1 MVDAP
6 SMKLLF
12 AAVALAAG
20 FLASVAH
27 AGPALRI
34 TFKNASALTVS
45 NLEVRISGS
54 KDWGGNRL
62 PAKGLAPGA
71 NAQILLAD
79 GVDKC
84 VVDFQFKASDGALRQ
99 LQLVL
104 CNNHTYTFYGRS

>member
-1 MVDAP
+1 
-6 SMKLLF
+6 MKLLF
-12 AAVALAAG
+12 AGVVLTAAL
-20 FLASVAH
+20 FASVAD

-34 TFKNASALTVS
+34 IFKNASALTVS

-54 KDWGGNRL
+54 KDWGVDRL
-62 PAKGLAPGA
+62 QKQGLAPGA

-84 VVDFQFKASDGALRQ
+84 VVDLQFKVSDGSARQ

>member
-1 MVDAP
+1 
-6 SMKLLF
+6 MKQLF
-12 AAVALAAG
+12 AAVALTALL
-20 FLASVAH
+20 FASVAD

-54 KDWGGNRL
+54 KDWGDDRL

-71 NAQILLAD
+71 STQVMLAD

-84 VVDFQFKASDGALRQ
+84 VVDLQFKASDGALHQ
-99 LQLVL
+99 MQVVL
-104 CNNHTYTFYGRS
+104 CNNHTFTFNGRS